1 MEDQN
6 DNPPVF
12 IKPERSSVYE
22 GSPVGKPATASLLS
36 KIVCFS
42 EIRDDQSFTSK
53 ILCERFVFVIALS
66 FLGTFV
72 TQVVAKDADEPNT
85 LHTKIAYSLI
95 KQEPNNG
102 MLFFAVH
109 KDSGT
114 ISVNNPTL
122 DREVFVTI
130 YTDN

>member
-1 MEDQN
+1 MIIRQFSSSQN
-6 DNPPVF
+6 EAAFMRGAQLV
-12 IKPERSSVYE
+12 
-22 GSPVGKPATASLLS
+22 SLLLQCCCQ
-36 KIVCFS
+36 KLF
-42 EIRDDQSFTSK
+42 DFQKLGMTLN

-66 FLGTFV
+66 FLATVV

-95 KQEPNNG
+95 NQEPNYG
-102 MLFFAVH
+102 TVFFAVH

-114 ISVNNPTL
+114 IYVNNPTL

-130 YTDN
+130 YTDI

>member
-22 GSPVGKPATASLLS
+22 GSPVGKPATAMLLS
-36 KIVCFS
+36 KFF
-42 EIRDDQSFTSK
+42 DFQKLGMTLN

-85 LHTKIAYSLI
+85 PHTKIAYSLI
-95 KQEPNNG
+95 NQEPNYG
-102 MLFFAVH
+102 TVFFAVH

-130 YTDN
+130 YTDI